1 MQTEPKATEIYFY
14 GLICY
19 TCLIIGEL
27 ESPYMEIKLD
37 YHSSVPLY
45 QQIAEQLRQL
55 IAMEQIKPGERLP
68 SIRQLSHTLSVNPN
82 TVCRAFLELEQEQ
95 ILISRRGGGTSVSP
109 DRAAGVRSVRQKR
122 LLENTNEDI
131 IRSLSQGYSPEE
143 LEAAFYLS
151 LERWREERKFSAKG
165 PGETAAPGPPSNIIR
180 IVGSHDVA
188 LNILLDMVR
197 QRVEGFRTEVI
208 HAGSLGGLIAL
219 QEERADLAGT
229 HLLDEETGEYNF
241 PYVKRVLPGR
251 ELAVVNLSYRIQGL
265 MFARGNP
272 RKITGLADLL
282 RPDVTFVNRQKGS
295 GTRVLLDLQL
305 KRQGISPSE
314 IKGYEVEFD
323 SHLAVASYIAR
334 GSADVGLGIEAA
346 ATSHNLGFMAMF
358 RERYDLVIPLANY
371 RSERLAPMLEIIASE
386 EFKKIV
392 DGVGGY
398 DTSQTGSTV
407 FVK

>member
-1 MQTEPKATEIYFY
+1 V
-14 GLICY
+14 
-19 TCLIIGEL
+19 
-27 ESPYMEIKLD
+27 EIKLD
-37 YHSSVPLY
+37 DHSSVPLY
-45 QQIAEQLRQL
+45 LQIAEQLRQL
-55 IAMEQIKPGERLP
+55 IATEQIKPGERLP
-68 SIRQLSHTLSVNPN
+68 SIRQLSHVLGVNPN

-95 ILISRRGGGTSVSP
+95 ILVSRRGGGTSVSP
-109 DRAAGVRSVRQKR
+109 NRAADVRSVRQKR

-151 LERWREERKFSAKG
+151 LERWREERKISAKIT
-165 PGETAAPGPPSNIIR
+165 EEAAAPGRESNVIR

-188 LNILLDMVR
+188 LNILLDLLR
-197 QRVEGFRTEVI
+197 QKVEGFRAEVT

-251 ELAVVNLSYRIQGL
+251 ELAIVNLSYRIQGL

-272 RKITGLADLL
+272 RQIAKLADLR

-305 KRQGISPSE
+305 KRQGISSSE

-334 GSADVGLGIEAA
+334 GAADVGLGIEAA
-346 ATSHNLGFMAMF
+346 ATSHNLDFMAMF

-371 RSERLAPMLEIIASE
+371 RSERLAPMLGIIASE

-392 DGVGGY
+392 EGVGGY
-398 DTSQTGSTV
+398 DTSQTGATI
-407 FVK
+407 FVQ

>member
-1 MQTEPKATEIYFY
+1 MD
-14 GLICY
+14 
-19 TCLIIGEL
+19 
-27 ESPYMEIKLD
+27 IKLD

-45 QQIAEQLRQL
+45 RQIAEQLRQL
-55 IAMEQIKPGERLP
+55 IATEQVKSGERLP
-68 SIRQLSHTLSVNPN
+68 SIRQLSQTLSVNPN

-95 ILISRRGGGTSVSP
+95 VLVSRRGGGTSVSSR
-109 DRAAGVRSVRQKR
+109 RAADVRAGRQKK
-122 LLENTNEDI
+122 LLENINEDI
-131 IRSLSQGYSPEE
+131 IRSLSQGYRPEE

-151 LERWREERKFSAKG
+151 LERWREERKASATV
-165 PGETAAPGPPSNIIR
+165 PQETAATRRATNVIR
-180 IVGSHDVA
+180 IVGSHDLA
-188 LNILLDMVR
+188 LNILLDLLR
-197 QRVEGFRTEVI
+197 QRVEGLQTEVT

-241 PYVKRVLPGR
+241 PYVKRILTGR
-251 ELAVVNLSYRIQGL
+251 ELAIVNLSFRIQGL

-272 RKITGLADLL
+272 RRIAGLADLR

-305 KRQGISPSE
+305 KRQGISSSE
-314 IKGYEVEFD
+314 IKGYETEFD
-323 SHLAVASYIAR
+323 THLAVASHIAR
-334 GSADVGLGIEAA
+334 GNADVGLGIEAA
-346 ATSHNLGFMAMF
+346 AVSCNLDFLPMF
-358 RERYDLVIPLANY
+358 RERYDLVIPMESY
-371 RSERLAPMLEIIASE
+371 RSQRLAPMLEIIASQ